1 MKRLILSALA
11 AGMAI
16 AATAQFQRIEV
27 EEVVNGGLVPGT
39 TYRVYA
45 VLSHSEDHVH
55 AIYGDKQNTL
65 QISCTEPF
73 YQHPDGGAM
82 SRDVLRKQTKMDAS
96 LKYDSWFTIGLEDNY
111 VNQVA
116 QFMLDDGFKAFEEQ
130 GAGFTSNDGTWYAT
144 PDGAQVYARD
154 KKRVLLM
161 QLTTTGKVT
170 ATINLQGRTVG
181 VSESGK
187 KLSSNEA
194 KIAEQDR
201 LRSKVEAIKAEL
213 EKIQVIIDQKVNT
226 GGVRRDSDEIKGMQ
240 RDFEAKTNE
249 LTRLREAFKMT
260 NGELWKETGVT
271 FTCG

>member
-1 MKRLILSALA
+1 MKKWILSALA
-11 AGMAI
+11 SGLAI
-16 AATAQFQRIEV
+16 AASAQFQRIEV
-27 EEVVNGGLVPGT
+27 EKVDNGGLVPGT
-39 TYRVYA
+39 TYRVFA

-55 AIYGDKQNTL
+55 AIYGDKENTL
-65 QISCTEPF
+65 QIACTETF

-82 SRDVLRKQTKMDAS
+82 SRDVLRKQTKIDAS

-116 QFMLDDGFKAFEEQ
+116 QFMLDDGFKAFEEK

-144 PDGAQVYARD
+144 PDGGQVYARE

-161 QLTTTGKVT
+161 QLTTAGKVT

-187 KLSSNEA
+187 KLNSNEA
-194 KIAEQDR
+194 KIGEQDR
-201 LRSKVEAIKAEL
+201 LRGKVQALKVEL
-213 EKIQVIIDQKVNT
+213 EKIQVTIDSKVAQ
-226 GGVRRDSDEIKGMQ
+226 GLRRDSDEIKGMQ
-240 RDFEAKTNE
+240 QDFNMKTKE
-249 LTRLREAFKMT
+249 LERLREAFKKT